1 MSPPFLPLVDVELN
15 MNELQTSARA
25 VRDQLLNHPKADRI
39 LDEKEL
45 KFVSAYLLKRN
56 ASEAARDAGYKPS
69 TASSKGWSWVICD
82 IEKNTKPWIFRAIC
96 QSEHRITEK
105 SVKLIAERISDKVI
119 DASFVEKKTVEL
131 LHKSNGDIPTH
142 YKPRINKDTGEEE
155 MIPQYSFSQQGVAK
169 SLELLGKHKNIR
181 AFDNSLELT
190 ADSPLANILKNLGST
205 TKPPVL
211 AREHNGDISD
221 GELIKET
228 EQDKIDSEK
237 PAILPKLPN
246 APRF

>member
-1 MSPPFLPLVDVELN
+1 MRTMPKLQTSQSMTPPMLPLVDVELN
-15 MNELQTSARA
+15 MTELQTSARA
-25 VRDQLLNHPKADRI
+25 VRDKLLNHPKADKL

-45 KFVSAYLLKRN
+45 KFVRSYLLNRK
-56 ASEAARDAGYKPS
+56 AAVAAREAGYKAS
-69 TASSKGWSWVICD
+69 TASAKGWSWVICD
-82 IEKNTKPWIFRAIC
+82 IEKNTKPWVFRAIC

-190 ADSPLANILKNLGST
+190 ADSPLASILKNLGST

-211 AREHNGDISD
+211 ARQPNGSLSD
-221 GELIKET
+221 GERNKET
-228 EQDKIDSEK
+228 QQ
-237 PAILPKLPN
+237 A
-246 APRF
+246 